1 MENPKIS
8 VIIPVYN
15 AEAYL
20 HRCVDSVLSQSFKD
34 FELLLVD
41 DGSVDCSAD
50 ICDEYANGDERVR
63 AFHKK
68 NGGVSSA
75 RNLGLDSARGEWVVF
90 VDADDWIVDNGFNV
104 DYNIL
109 QEDLILFPYFIY
121 EIKDAASYIPTE
133 CYVSETSDGLKAFF
147 CRYLHEGFFRTV
159 WSKFFKRELIDSLRF
174 DESIPI
180 GEDHLFLLN
189 YLCRIK
195 TYRFISNPFYVYR
208 SLGFLYDKYQIEI
221 EQSIYIMKSLFSA
234 YYKLDVCNVRFET
247 DIFCE
252 YKFFCQNAIDK
263 KPQLWYDNFYVKKI
277 YKSVEKNLR
286 YTYRIRYKL
295 MSLHLF
301 SRIRNLFK

>member
-1 MENPKIS
+1 MVNPKIS

-15 AEAYL
+15 AEVYL

-41 DGSVDCSAD
+41 DGSVDSSAD

-63 AFHKK
+63 VFHKK

-75 RNLGLDSARGEWVVF
+75 RNLGLDNARGEWVVF

-109 QEDLILFPYFIY
+109 KEDLILFPYYIY
-121 EIKDAASYIPTE
+121 EIKDAISYIPTE
-133 CYVSETSDGLKAFF
+133 CYVSETSDDLKVFF
-147 CRYLHEGFFRTV
+147 CRYLHEGFLRTV

-208 SLGFLYDKYQIEI
+208 SLGFLYDKYQIDVEK
-221 EQSIYIMKSLFSA
+221 SIYIMNSLFSA
-234 YYKLDVCNVRFET
+234 YYKLGVCNDKFEKE
-247 DIFCE
+247 IFCE
-252 YKFFCQNAIDK
+252 YKFFCQHAIDRM
-263 KPQLWYDNFYVKKI
+263 PQLWYGDKYVKSI
-277 YKSVEKNLR
+277 YSKVKNKLR
-286 YTYRIRYKL
+286 CSYRIRYIL
-295 MSLHLF
+295 MSFCIF
-301 SRIRNLFK
+301 SKIRNWLK